1 MVLAP
6 VRETFRAIATTVV
19 PEAERLDAA
28 GWAELE
34 RLVEKMLE
42 PRPAAIKR
50 QLQLL
55 IRAIEILPLLRR
67 GNRFTRLSAS
77 NRARFLS
84 GLENAPVLL
93 LRRGFWGLRTL
104 VFLGYYA
111 RPEAGRAIGYRAEA
125 RGWEAR
131 KASGA
136 AVTP

>member
-1 MVLAP
+1 VVLSP

-42 PRPAAIKR
+42 SRPASIKR

-55 IRAIEILPLLRR
+55 IRAIEVLPVLRR
-67 GNRFTRLSAS
+67 GARFTRLSAA
-77 NRARFLS
+77 ARTAFLS

-111 RPEAGRAIGYRAEA
+111 RPEAAREIGYRADPG
-125 RGWEAR
+125 GWEAR
-131 KASGA
+131 RA
-136 AVTP
+136 AGGTAPA